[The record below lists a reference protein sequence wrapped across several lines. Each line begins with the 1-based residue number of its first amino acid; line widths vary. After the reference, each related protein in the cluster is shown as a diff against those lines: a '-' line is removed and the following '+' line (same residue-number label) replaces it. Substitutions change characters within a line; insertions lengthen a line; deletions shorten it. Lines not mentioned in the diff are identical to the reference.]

1 MKILFLDQSGQLG
14 GAELCLT
21 EIAKSYRDR
30 CLVGLLADGPFRSSL
45 EQHQIPV
52 QVLIDRPLQVRKES
66 GWIQGLSSLGQLLPL
81 IAKVAHLSRDFDLI
95 YANTQKAMVVGALAS
110 LISRRPLVYHLHDIL
125 SHDHF
130 SSANLHLAV
139 TLANRFA
146 ALVLATSE
154 AAKQAFISAG
164 GQPDRVEV
172 VYNGFDPQA
181 YQCDRSQVE
190 RIRQNLGLQGKFV
203 VGHFSRLSPWK
214 GQHVL
219 IEALKSCPP
228 DVTAILVGDALY
240 GEQAYGESL
249 QAQVN
254 ELGLSQRVQFLGFR
268 SDVVP
273 LMHACDAIV
282 HSSTAPEPFGRVIA
296 EAMLCG
302 RPVIAAQAGGALEL
316 VQPGQTGWLVPP
328 ADPEK
333 LAAAI
338 QFCHQQSDWVKEVA
352 DQAQRFA
359 KQQFNHGTIHQ
370 QIAQFLDRLIR
381 RSPNSSLAT
390 QDLQRPMPTGI
401 SADPLNQQ
409 R

>member
-21 EIAKSYRDR
+21 EIAKPYRDR
-30 CLVGLLADGPFRSSL
+30 CLVGLLADGPFRSVL

-52 QVLIDRPLQVRKES
+52 QVLTNQPLQVRKQS
-66 GWIQGLSSLGQLLPL
+66 GWLQGVGSLGQLLPL
-81 IAKVAHLSRDFDLI
+81 IAKVAHLSRDFDVI

-110 LISRRPLVYHLHDIL
+110 LISQRPLVYHLHDIL
-125 SHDHF
+125 SQDHF
-130 SSANLHLAV
+130 SSANLRLAV

-154 AAKQAFISAG
+154 AAKQAFITAG
-164 GQPDRVEV
+164 GRPDRVEV

-181 YQCDRSQVE
+181 YQCDRETVE
-190 RIRQNLGLQGKFV
+190 RIRQELELQGKFV

-219 IEALKSCPP
+219 IEALKFCPT

-240 GEQAYGESL
+240 GEQAYRESL

-254 ELGLSQRVQFLGFR
+254 EAGLSQRVHFLGFR
-268 SDVVP
+268 SDVVA

-296 EAMLCG
+296 EAMLCS

-316 VQPGQTGWLVPP
+316 VEPGKTGWLVPA
-328 ADPEK
+328 ADPAK
-333 LAAAI
+333 LAEAI
-338 QFCHQQSDWVKEVA
+338 QFCRQQSAWVKEVA
-352 DQAQRFA
+352 AQAQIVAQQRF
-359 KQQFNHGTIHQ
+359 NYRTIHQ
-370 QIAQFLDRLIR
+370 QIASLIDRLTC
-381 RSPNSSLAT
+381 RSPNRSVAA
-390 QDLQRPMPTGI
+390 QELQPPMPTGI